1 MHFDMNMI
9 QNEDNDKARKK
20 LEFISC
26 DYKDIASLETIKEG
40 LFDKISSYNIGKKEG
55 LDKGIKEGKV
65 EMIKNMLKKNVDINI
80 ISKSTGLTFE

>member
-26 DYKDIASLETIKEG
+26 DDKEIVSLEAIKEG
-40 LFDKISSYNIGKKEG
+40 LFYRLVAIILIKKKIR
-55 LDKGIKEGKV
+55 
-65 EMIKNMLKKNVDINI
+65 
-80 ISKSTGLTFE
+80 

>member
-26 DYKDIASLETIKEG
+26 DYKDIASLEAIKEG

>member
-1 MHFDMNMI
+1 MYFDMNMI

-26 DYKDIASLETIKEG
+26 DYKDIASLEAIKEG

-55 LDKGIKEGKV
+55 LDKEIKECKV
-65 EMIKNMLKKNVDINI
+65 EMIKNMLKENVDINI